1 MKHLCDDV
9 CFKKFRSNPT
19 EYLRQA
25 TPAGTGNQPK
35 TAENKTSPPATPAA
49 NQNQQKQTQGAPP
62 PVSSTFNH
70 TVKPVLRGHPREA
83 RCLTAKDRWPLNTGS
98 FALYLASREP
108 KNIPLIEVTT

>member
-25 TPAGTGNQPK
+25 TPAGTGTQPK
-35 TAENKTSPPATPAA
+35 TAENKTSTPATPAA

-62 PVSSTFNH
+62 PVSSNF
-70 TVKPVLRGHPREA
+70 LIL
-83 RCLTAKDRWPLNTGS
+83 LTILVPPIATEVRVVDNTCQSSCG
-98 FALYLASREP
+98 
-108 KNIPLIEVTT
+108 